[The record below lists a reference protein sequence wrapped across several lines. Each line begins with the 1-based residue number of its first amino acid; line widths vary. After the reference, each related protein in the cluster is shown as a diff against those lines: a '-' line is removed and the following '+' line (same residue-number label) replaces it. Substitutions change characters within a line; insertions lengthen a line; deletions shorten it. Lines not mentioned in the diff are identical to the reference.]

1 MHHFQWIEIIQ
12 MNCPRWIPTK
22 FPRFCA
28 LHFDK
33 NDIMDG
39 KNNKL
44 QYGAVP
50 VYFNEN
56 LRKDD
61 SRQPR
66 KEKISSLITK
76 MNQNQLLYSSES
88 ECEYQIVVKVHKKPR
103 KRLHGGI
110 AIRCVYCHKKKDNAV
125 EMQCHLRSVHGIIV
139 EILTPK
145 GVEQYIDVDLNDN
158 ALETSQMCSEC
169 GLVFTKTLEE
179 AIEHMQSVHLNN
191 IDSTKYEIDQ
201 LLVNEQP
208 EEMEQDM
215 KPIILKQEEDDEM
228 YPAVP
233 VTEETLIE
241 TSVRTTFKCKLC
253 SRDFVSKQDIRVHIQ
268 TEHNAPKIAVETK
281 AEEESSDEEPETYEP
296 QCYLCNV
303 VFASLA
309 KMRKHVRKAH
319 GTEECYF
326 CSHCTGTFSSLDMY
340 EDHECLEILDG

>member
-1 MHHFQWIEIIQ
+1 

-56 LRKDD
+56 LRLDD
-61 SRQPR
+61 TKQIKG
-66 KEKISSLITK
+66 KEKISSLIMK
-76 MNQNQLLYSSES
+76 MNQNQLLYSSDS

-103 KRLHGGI
+103 KRLYGGV

-125 EMQCHLRSVHGIIV
+125 EMQSHLRAVHAVIV

-145 GVEQYIDVDLNDN
+145 SVEQYADYDLDDSH
-158 ALETSQMCSEC
+158 LGTSQMCSEC
-169 GLVFTKTLEE
+169 GLVFIKTMGE
-179 AIEHMQSVHLNN
+179 AIAHMHDSHLYK
-191 IDSTKYEIDQ
+191 TEIPKFTEDE
-201 LLVNEQP
+201 LENMLVNEQAEIMV
-208 EEMEQDM
+208 EEEQEET
-215 KPIILKQEEDDEM
+215 KPVVFKQEVEEDM

-253 SRDFVSKQDIRVHIQ
+253 NRDFGSKRDIRTHIAH
-268 TEHNAPKIAVETK
+268 EHNAPKIAMQ
-281 AEEESSDEEPETYEP
+281 AEANDDSSEEEPETYEP
-296 QCYLCNV
+296 QCYICQA
-303 VFASLA
+303 VFNSLSR
-309 KMRKHVRKAH
+309 MRKHVRKSH
-319 GTEECYF
+319 GTDECYF

-340 EDHECLEILDG
+340 EDHECLEILEG